1 MKRSKIALTLALVI
15 IPMTAFAFVADNVLV
30 KTGAEPL
37 VLDRDPTP
45 GAPLSAAVEPDLV
58 ICPYRASGES
68 WTGYLVSYRYLQ
80 YQVAVSCGTDLDQP
94 CNPLLVGNPASAAK
108 TIRYV
113 QTSDSQF
120 TTAEGVRIGDGL
132 GDVLAKLNNK
142 PPTYSG
148 RGECIAL
155 PSGWNACFY
164 SDDLVYNI
172 NDHNY
177 TIKDNARVNRFLK

>member
-1 MKRSKIALTLALVI
+1 MKRSQIALVLTLVI
-15 IPMTAFAFVADNVLV
+15 IPVTALAFVADNVLL
-30 KTGAEPL
+30 KPGAEPL
-37 VLDRDPTP
+37 ELDRDPTP
-45 GAPLSAAVEPDLV
+45 GTPLTAAVEPDLV
-58 ICPYRASGES
+58 ISPYRVSDES

-80 YQVAVSCGTDLDQP
+80 YEVAVSCGTDLDQP
-94 CNPLLVGNPASAAK
+94 CNPLLVRDPASAAK

-120 TTAEGVRIGDGL
+120 TTAEGLRIGDGL
-132 GDVLAKLNNK
+132 GDVLAKLHNR

-164 SDDLVYNI
+164 SDDLLYSI
-172 NDHNY
+172 KDRSY
-177 TIKDNARVNRFLK
+177 TIKDNARVNRFLR